1 MKRLSQNAMTS
12 IWPTSTTPQSS
23 IQIVCVDVDVREVRI
38 SLELRVKSNA
48 RIEIMREKATICI
61 NPFMLPNIPPTRS
74 SRFRPIIESD
84 VVVT

>member
-48 RIEIMREKATICI
+48 RIEIMREKASIRLCYRI
-61 NPFMLPNIPPTRS
+61 FPLPEVAVFDRL
-74 SRFRPIIESD
+74 
-84 VVVT
+84 